1 LLAGCMNKAPSDQDV
16 EAAIKALWAGYSWE
30 FSSNF
35 DVASFERLNGWKD
48 GEDYW
53 VEVAYKVKAK
63 QPYYDMVAD
72 CVDPTA
78 ANYSDTAMGQLSA
91 GLSAM
96 MKGFQGT
103 EALDDYSEYIKTHPE
118 PAKMVEA
125 RQKYS
130 KRSISSIIVRSR
142 AFRHRIGVEQIPENR
157 ACEMERKGI
166 RLTGNL
172 IWSRSP
178 AKGSAPR
185 LTPNLRV
192 LPSPAC
198 IIGADV

>member
-1 LLAGCMNKAPSDQDV
+1 MRSKKIFVALAMAGLLAGCMNKAPSDQDV

-53 VEVAYKVKAK
+53 VEVAYKVKAN

-78 ANYSDTAMGQLSA
+78 ANYSDNALGQLSA

-125 RQKYS
+125 RQKYKAEYVDIAFLDCVNHLAEQS
-130 KRSISSIIVRSR
+130 SVFNKNLKAGDQLDYSIKLR
-142 AFRHRIGVEQIPENR
+142 FKQTEQGW
-157 ACEMERKGI
+157 K
-166 RLTGNL
+166 NL
-172 IWSRSP
+172 
-178 AKGSAPR
+178 
-185 LTPNLRV
+185 
-192 LPSPAC
+192 
-198 IIGADV
+198 